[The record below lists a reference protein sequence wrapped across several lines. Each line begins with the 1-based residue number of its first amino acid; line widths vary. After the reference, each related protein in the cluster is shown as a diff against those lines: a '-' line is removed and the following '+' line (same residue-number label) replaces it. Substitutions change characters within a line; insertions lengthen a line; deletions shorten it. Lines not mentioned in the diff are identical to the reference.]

1 MNLVYIIFFLNFQWP
16 CRYMHISKNR
26 FVLFQFVIFNA
37 VDKNVISVGTCIKAT
52 QNRIK
57 IHVIYVHVCISPL
70 KKVSFLVYRCIINS
84 ILFQWKIDDFP
95 PYSLIFSVG
104 LSNVSTWWELEFWKK
119 KKHKLDLLFLKC
131 VIVYS
136 RFIVTQNHVFP
147 QEAVCWLKNHT
158 SRKKNVKSCDF
169 YSGKQLSSN

>member
-26 FVLFQFVIFNA
+26 FVLFQFVIFNT

-70 KKVSFLVYRCIINS
+70 KKCV
-84 ILFQWKIDDFP
+84 LFQWKIDDFP

-119 KKHKLDLLFLKC
+119 TKNHKLDLLFFKC

-136 RFIVTQNHVFP
+136 RFIVTQNHVFQ

-169 YSGKQLSSN
+169 YSSKQLSSN